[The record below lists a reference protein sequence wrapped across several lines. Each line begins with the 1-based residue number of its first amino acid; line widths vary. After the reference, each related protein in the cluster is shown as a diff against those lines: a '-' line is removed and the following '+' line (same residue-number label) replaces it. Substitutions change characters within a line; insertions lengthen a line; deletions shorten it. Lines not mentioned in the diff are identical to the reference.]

1 MTQRQQVVEP
11 ASAIL
16 GNERA
21 IPINADHRNMVRF
34 SPHEPE
40 KYRPLKN
47 VLKGIVGKIEA
58 GISDSEALAMF
69 LLIRSKTRHRIQRR
83 WNTYRSSIVSIT
95 RIC

>member
-1 MTQRQQVVEP
+1 MTQLRQVVEP

-21 IPINADHRNMVRF
+21 IPINADHRSMVRF

-58 GISDSEALAMF
+58 GTSDLEALALF
-69 LLIRSKTRHRIQRR
+69 VLTGFKTRHRIQGRC
-83 WNTYRSSIVSIT
+83 NTYRSSIVSIT